1 MGCALKMTLPWVFFP
16 CEICSFSLN
25 WQGSLVGLVD
35 YPDDEDDDEEEET
48 SPRKRSRLGS

>member
-1 MGCALKMTLPWVFFP
+1 MPSWVFFS
-16 CEICSFSLN
+16 IQDFLFLN

-48 SPRKRSRLGS
+48 SPRKRPRLGS

>member
-1 MGCALKMTLPWVFFP
+1 MF
-16 CEICSFSLN
+16 SFVVLFHD

-48 SPRKRSRLGS
+48 SPRKRPRLGS